1 MVQSQPKGQ
10 WSVGKTLA
18 VAVIV
23 SAILGSATGFSA
35 GYLSRP
41 APPATSQEFFVFAVT
56 ANFNDT
62 LLGQTFNQ
70 DLPHDI
76 FLPDQIVV
84 NKGDSVTI
92 HFYNTED
99 EPEPHTFTMSA
110 PYAVN
115 RDLAMQTKADISFVA
130 SSAGLFKYW
139 CTYHLPTM
147 TGYLVVL
154 G

>member
-1 MVQSQPKGQ
+1 MVQSQTKSQ
-10 WSVGKTLA
+10 WSAKKTLL
-18 VAVIV
+18 VAVLV

-35 GYLSRP
+35 GYLARP
-41 APPATSQEFFVFAVT
+41 APPATNREFFVFAGT
-56 ANFNDT
+56 ASFNDT
-62 LLGQTFNQ
+62 LLSQTFNQ

-99 EPEPHTFTMSA
+99 EPENHTFTMGA
-110 PYAVN
+110 PYAVD
-115 RDLAMQTKADISFVA
+115 RDLAMQQKADITFVA
-130 SSAGLFKYW
+130 NNAGLFKYV